1 MRSVAFEGLVVPL
14 DRERRAEVL
23 EAKATDRLK
32 EFSGKE
38 DQGLSISVRMP
49 EQSVNRVDLL
59 IHEEEFP
66 GTLTIYLDPDKQG
79 DAFAWRASFEIR
91 EDGAVIFHPAL
102 NGGEYEEYLARRL
115 HDCGLLVLR
124 KEGRVV
130 LGAPLFCDGKR
141 DDREKL
147 RTFLREALTFVLVKA
162 EIERR
167 LVYPPGM
174 EPPPLELPAG
184 SGSSKSKSRAKKK
197 PKPVV
202 PAAAGKGPTPATPG
216 KPGAAGKGPTPAT
229 PGKPGAAGRGPTPAT
244 PGKPAASVAKPPVAP
259 AKPGAAVL
267 RAVPPKAVPARPEG
281 KPAPGA
287 ERPSPPKRE
296 PPKAGSVH
304 AKPAKGSKPAPR
316 RPEPKTAK
324 PRKKA
329 SGRSKSAP
337 RKARRR

>member
-1 MRSVAFEGLVVPL
+1 MKSVTFEGLLVPL

-38 DQGLSISVRMP
+38 DQGLSVSVRMP

-79 DAFAWRASFEIR
+79 DAFAWRASFETR
-91 EDGAVIFHPAL
+91 EDGAVIFPPAL
-102 NGGEYEEYLARRL
+102 NGGQYEDYLARRL

-147 RTFLREALTFVLVKA
+147 RTFLRETLAFVLVKA

-167 LVYPPGM
+167 LVYPPGT

-184 SGSSKSKSRAKKK
+184 AGSSKSKSRAKKK

-202 PAAAGKGPTPATPG
+202 PPAAGKGPTPPVSG
-216 KPGAAGKGPTPAT
+216 KPTSPLPKASAAA
-229 PGKPGAAGRGPTPAT
+229 
-244 PGKPAASVAKPPVAP
+244 
-259 AKPGAAVL
+259 AKPGATVL
-267 RAVPPKAVPARPEG
+267 HAAPPKAPAVRPEA
-281 KPAPGA
+281 KPAAA
-287 ERPSPPKRE
+287 EKPSPVKRE
-296 PPKAGSVH
+296 PMKAEAVRRGSAKEAKPAARRPPPKSAKVPKKGPPRPKAG
-304 AKPAKGSKPAPR
+304 PR
-316 RPEPKTAK
+316 RPT
-324 PRKKA
+324 
-329 SGRSKSAP
+329 P

>member
-1 MRSVAFEGLVVPL
+1 LGSSKASVRKTLRSVAFEGLIVPL

-23 EAKATDRLK
+23 EARATDRLK

-66 GTLTIYLDPDKQG
+66 GSLTIYLDPDKQG
-79 DAFAWRASFEIR
+79 DAFAWRASFEVR

-102 NGGEYEEYLARRL
+102 NGGEYEDYLARRL

-162 EIERR
+162 EIDRR
-167 LVYPPGM
+167 LVYPPGT
-174 EPPPLELPAG
+174 EPPPLELPTG

-197 PKPVV
+197 PKPAA
-202 PAAAGKGPTPATPG
+202 PPAAGKVATPTLAG
-216 KPGAAGKGPTPAT
+216 KPAL
-229 PGKPGAAGRGPTPAT
+229 
-244 PGKPAASVAKPPVAP
+244 PGKPAPAVPKPPAP
-259 AKPGAAVL
+259 AAKAGAAVL
-267 RAVPPKAVPARPEG
+267 RAAPPKAPPGRPQG
-281 KPAPGA
+281 KPAPETGKATAVKPEPSRAGA
-287 ERPSPPKRE
+287 ARGGPP
-296 PPKAGSVH
+296 
-304 AKPAKGSKPAPR
+304 KGSKPAAR
-316 RPEPKTAK
+316 RPEPKSAK
-324 PRKKA
+324 PRKKSVA
-329 SGRSKSAP
+329 RAKAAPRRPAP